1 LTRHLTGIDT
11 NVLVRYI
18 TRDDPY
24 QTQIATTFMNSLTV
38 EFPGFISLVV
48 LAELFWVLDHSYKT
62 SRTRIIY
69 ILQALLSSSELFIE
83 DTELVYEAIAM
94 YEETSADFDDC
105 LIAQCAY
112 ESGCQNVVTFDRKAA
127 RAIGMRLLD

>member
-1 LTRHLTGIDT
+1 LTRHLTGMDT

-24 QTQIATTFMNSLTV
+24 QTQLATAFMNSLTV

-48 LAELFWVLDHSYKT
+48 LAELFWVLGHSYKT
-62 SRTRIIY
+62 SRIRIIY

-83 DTELVYEAIAM
+83 DTELVYEAIGM
-94 YEETSADFDDC
+94 YEETGADFDDC

-112 ESGCQNVVTFDRKAA
+112 KSGCQNVVTFDRKAA